1 LAFTGGLLLGVR
13 LKFAGTISETGPAV
27 APQYASTMILVHG
40 FLFTSF
46 LMAEAAKTLRAV
58 MYVRRKV
65 DTFGPLKK

>member
-1 LAFTGGLLLGVR
+1 M
-13 LKFAGTISETGPAV
+13 ISETGPAV

-46 LMAEAAKTLRAV
+46 LMAEAAKTLPAV